1 MQNLFKLAG
10 AGVLALATSV
20 SQAAP
25 IVTLSALGETTSS
38 VAGATTIDF
47 NSGCGYASCTGDF
60 QIVIGTQ
67 SGQYAQPAGTN
78 THFLSVPNPNANGSA
93 TFTLGAESDYFGLF
107 WGSVDSYN
115 SISFYLGGNL
125 ITSYSGADLVGA
137 QFANGDQVSYS
148 SNRYINFDFGSEK
161 FDTIK
166 FTSNGFAFE
175 SDNHAFRNL
184 ATVSEPSMLLLIMGG
199 LLSLVGVRLRK
210 AK

>member
-10 AGVLALATSV
+10 AGVLALAASV
-20 SQAAP
+20 TQAAP
-25 IVTLSALGETTSS
+25 IVTLSALGETTTS

-47 NSGCGYASCTGDF
+47 NSGCSYASCAGDF

-210 AK
+210 TK

>member
-10 AGVLALATSV
+10 AGVLALAAAVT
-20 SQAAP
+20 QAAP
-25 IVTLSALGETTSS
+25 IVTLSAQGETTTS

-47 NSGCGYASCTGDF
+47 NSGCGYASCAGDF

-67 SGQYAQPAGTN
+67 SGLYAQPAGTN
-78 THFLSVPNPNANGSA
+78 THFLAVPNPNANGSA

-107 WGSVDSYN
+107 WGSVDAYN
-115 SISFYLGGNL
+115 SISFYFGGNL

-137 QFANGDQVSYS
+137 QFANGDQVSLS

-184 ATVSEPSMLLLIMGG
+184 ATVSEPSMLLLVMGG

-210 AK
+210 TK

>member
-10 AGVLALATSV
+10 AGVLALAASV
-20 SQAAP
+20 TQAAP
-25 IVTLSALGETTSS
+25 IVTLSALGETTTS

-47 NSGCGYASCTGDF
+47 NSGCGYASCAGDF
-60 QIVIGTQ
+60 LIVSGNLN
-67 SGQYAQPAGTN
+67 GQYAQPAGTN
-78 THFLSVPNPNANGSA
+78 TPFLSVPNPNANGSA

-184 ATVSEPSMLLLIMGG
+184 ATVSEPSMLLLVMGG

-210 AK
+210 TK

>member
-10 AGVLALATSV
+10 AGVLALAASV

-60 QIVIGTQ
+60 QLVLGSQ
-67 SGQYAQPAGTN
+67 ANLYAQPAGTD
-78 THFLSVPNPNANGSA
+78 TQFLAVPNPNANGSA

-107 WGSVDSYN
+107 WGSVDAFN

-125 ITSYSGADLVGA
+125 ISTYTGADLVGA
-137 QFANGDQVSYS
+137 QFANGDQVSYN

-161 FDTIK
+161 FDTVK
-166 FTSNGFAFE
+166 LSSTNFAFE

-184 ATVSEPSMLLLIMGG
+184 ATVSEPSTLLLVIGG
-199 LLSLVGVRLRK
+199 LLSLAGVRMRK

>member
-10 AGVLALATSV
+10 AGVLALAASV
-20 SQAAP
+20 TQAAP
-25 IVTLSALGETTSS
+25 IVTLSALGETTTS

-47 NSGCGYASCTGDF
+47 NSGCGYASCAGDF
-60 QIVIGTQ
+60 LIVSGNLN
-67 SGQYAQPAGTN
+67 GQYAQPAGTN
-78 THFLSVPNPNANGSA
+78 TLFLSVPNPNANGSA

-184 ATVSEPSMLLLIMGG
+184 ATVSEPSMLLLVMGG

-210 AK
+210 TK